1 MHIVFFSHP
10 NFLGSQSMPRFTR
23 MLATGMER
31 HGHLVEVWTPRPRL
45 YSIPAPFILRKW
57 LGYVDQFIIFPIE
70 VRKRLKRCSP
80 DTLFVFTDNGL
91 GPWVPLVAKR
101 HHVIHCH
108 DFLAQLS
115 ALGKIPGNQVS
126 WTGRLYQAYI
136 RWGYTRGRRF
146 ISVSHETRK
155 ELHKLL
161 ENPPVFS
168 EVVYN
173 GLNGNFRTQD
183 VIKSRTILG
192 DLTGLDLT
200 NGYILHVGGNEW
212 YKNRRGVLEIYN
224 TWRKMSRK
232 QLPLLLIGNAPSP
245 QLIKAYAKSP
255 FENDTHWLSNI
266 DDDSLQKAYAGA
278 EVFLFPSIAEGF
290 GWPIA
295 EAMACGCPV
304 ITTRK
309 APMTEVAGEAG
320 FFIPGYPTEEEG
332 VANWSLEAANVIE
345 EVLSLSPENRERQ
358 IQIGLKNARRF
369 DLEQTIAHIEKI
381 YRSIVA
387 PHLPQNYNTPINSDA

>member
-10 NFLGSQSMPRFTR
+10 TFLGSQSMPRFIR

-31 HGHLVEVWTPRPRL
+31 HGHLVEIWTPSPWFYR
-45 YSIPAPFILRKW
+45 IPVPLKLSKW
-57 LGYVDQFIIFPIE
+57 LGYIDQLIVFPIE
-70 VRKRLKRCSP
+70 VKKRLKKCSP
-80 DTLFVFTDNGL
+80 DTLFVITDNGL
-91 GPWVPLVAKR
+91 GPCVPLVADR

-115 ALGKIPGNQVS
+115 ALGKIPVNQVS

-136 RWGYTRGRRF
+136 RWGYTRGSHF

-161 ENPPVFS
+161 KNPPVFS

-183 VIKSRTILG
+183 VNKSRLKLG

-212 YKNRRGVLEIYN
+212 YKNRQGVIEIYN
-224 TWRKMSRK
+224 AWRKLSRK
-232 QLPLLLIGNAPSP
+232 QLPLLLIGNAPS
-245 QLIKAYAKSP
+245 LHLMKAHAESP
-255 FENDTHWLSNI
+255 FKNDIHWLSNI
-266 DDDSLQKAYAGA
+266 NDDSLQKAYAGA
-278 EVFLFPSIAEGF
+278 EVLLFPSIAEGF

-295 EAMACGCPV
+295 EAMACGCPA

-320 FFIPGYPTEEEG
+320 FFIPIYPAEEG
-332 VANWSLEAANVIE
+332 GIAHWSLEAANVVE
-345 EVLSLSPENRERQ
+345 EVLSLSPDNRERQ
-358 IQIGLKNARRF
+358 IQLGLRNARRF
-369 DLEQTIAHIEKI
+369 DQEQTITHIEKI
-381 YRSIVA
+381 YTSIVA
-387 PHLPQNYNTPINSDA
+387 PHISQNYSIPINAES